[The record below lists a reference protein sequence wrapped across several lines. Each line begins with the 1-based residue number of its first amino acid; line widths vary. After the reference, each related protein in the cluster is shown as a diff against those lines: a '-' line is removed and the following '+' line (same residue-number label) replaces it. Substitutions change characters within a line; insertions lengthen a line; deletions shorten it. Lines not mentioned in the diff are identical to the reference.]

1 MTIRRRLLRFV
12 RKLHI
17 WVGLSAALYFMLI
30 ATTGVMINHRE
41 GLRLEER
48 TISRRWLPSSYRPED
63 GKDGVRADIAVGDL
77 HSGLIFGK
85 VGKPV
90 MDFVAT
96 VWFISIIS
104 GISMLVLRR
113 SMHYSA
119 SKKTYVVTAKTNEL
133 AIPSKSQDEASSKKA
148 FAGAG
153 RRK

>member
-1 MTIRRRLLRFV
+1 MTIRRRLLRIV

-48 TISRRWLPSSYRPED
+48 LISRRWLPSSYRLGD
-63 GKDGVRADIAVGDL
+63 GKEGVRADIAVADL

-90 MDFVAT
+90 MDFVAA

-104 GISMLVLRR
+104 GVSMLVLRR
-113 SMHYSA
+113 SMHYSQ
-119 SKKTYVVTAKTNEL
+119 SKKKYIQAPDPGKAT
-133 AIPSKSQDEASSKKA
+133 IPSSSHGEASSKKT
-148 FAGAG
+148 FAGVG
-153 RRK
+153 HGK

>member
-1 MTIRRRLLRFV
+1 MTIRRRLLRIV

-48 TISRRWLPSSYRPED
+48 TIARRWLPAGYRPED
-63 GKDGVRADIAVGDL
+63 GRDGVRADIAVADM

-90 MDFVAT
+90 MDFVAA
-96 VWFISIIS
+96 VWFISIVS
-104 GISMLVLRR
+104 GVSMLVLRR

-119 SKKTYVVTAKTNEL
+119 SKKTYIATIKSIEPE
-133 AIPSKSQDEASSKKA
+133 ISSKPEEASSKKTL
-148 FAGAG
+148 AGAG
-153 RRK
+153 RGK

>member
-30 ATTGVMINHRE
+30 AATGVMINHRE
-41 GLRLEER
+41 GLLLEDR
-48 TISRRWLPSSYRPED
+48 TISRRWLPSSYRPDD
-63 GKDGVRADIAVGDL
+63 GKEGVRAYIAVADL

-90 MDFVAT
+90 MDFVAA
-96 VWFISIIS
+96 VWFISIVS
-104 GISMLVLRR
+104 GISMLLLRR

-119 SKKTYVVTAKTNEL
+119 SKKKYLASSGAGDAKISSNSTKD
-133 AIPSKSQDEASSKKA
+133 AGSKKA
-148 FAGAG
+148 LAGAG
-153 RRK
+153 HGK

>member
-1 MTIRRRLLRFV
+1 MTIRRRLLRVV

-30 ATTGVMINHRE
+30 AATGVIINHRE

-48 TISRRWLPSSYRPED
+48 TISRRWLPSSYRLGD
-63 GKDGVRADIAVGDL
+63 GKEGVRADIAVADL

-90 MDFVAT
+90 MDFVAA

-104 GISMLVLRR
+104 GVFMLVLRR

-119 SKKTYVVTAKTNEL
+119 SKKKYL
-133 AIPSKSQDEASSKKA
+133 AISGVTDAKLP
-148 FAGAG
+148 
-153 RRK
+153 

>member
-41 GLRLEER
+41 GLRLEDR
-48 TISRRWLPSSYRPED
+48 IISRKWLPSSYRPDD
-63 GKDGVRADIAVGDL
+63 GKEGVRADIAVADL

-90 MDFVAT
+90 MDFVAA
-96 VWFISIIS
+96 VWLISIIS
-104 GISMLVLRR
+104 GISMLMLRR

-119 SKKTYVVTAKTNEL
+119 SKKKYLATADAREAKL
-133 AIPSKSQDEASSKKA
+133 PSKSIEEASSTKA
-148 FAGAG
+148 LAGAG
-153 RRK
+153 HRK

>member
-17 WVGLSAALYFMLI
+17 WVGLSAAFYFMLI

-41 GLRLEER
+41 GLGLEER
-48 TISRRWLPSSYRPED
+48 TISRRWLPSNYRPDD
-63 GKDGVRADIAVGDL
+63 GKDGVRADIAVADL

-90 MDFVAT
+90 MDFVAA
-96 VWFISIIS
+96 VWFISIVS

-113 SMHYSA
+113 SMHHSA
-119 SKKTYVVTAKTNEL
+119 SKKTYLAASKTKDSK
-133 AIPSKSQDEASSKKA
+133 ISSKSQDEVGAKKA
-148 FAGAG
+148 LAGAG
-153 RRK
+153 RGK

>member
-48 TISRRWLPSSYRPED
+48 TISRRWLPSNYRPED
-63 GKDGVRADIAVGDL
+63 GKDGVRADIAVSDL

-96 VWFISIIS
+96 VWFISIVS

-119 SKKTYVVTAKTNEL
+119 SKKKYIATTSTTEAK
-133 AIPSKSQDEASSKKA
+133 IPSKSQEASSKKA
-148 FAGAG
+148 LVGAG
-153 RRK
+153 HGK

>member
-48 TISRRWLPSSYRPED
+48 TISRHWLPSNYRPDD
-63 GKDGVRADIAVGDL
+63 GKEGVRADIAVADL

-90 MDFVAT
+90 MDFVAA
-96 VWFISIIS
+96 VWFISIVS

-119 SKKTYVVTAKTNEL
+119 SKKTYIATND
-133 AIPSKSQDEASSKKA
+133 ASDASSTSKSANEANVNKA
-148 FAGAG
+148 LVGVG
-153 RRK
+153 HGK

>member
-1 MTIRRRLLRFV
+1 MTIRRRLLRIV

-48 TISRRWLPSSYRPED
+48 TIGRRWLPSGYRVDD
-63 GKDGVRADIAVGDL
+63 GKEGVRADIAVADL

-90 MDFVAT
+90 MDFVAA
-96 VWFISIIS
+96 VWFLSIVS

-119 SKKTYVVTAKTNEL
+119 SKKKYITQPGPVGPT
-133 AIPSKSQDEASSKKA
+133 IPPISGETSSKKA
-148 FAGAG
+148 LAGAG
-153 RRK
+153 RGK

>member
-1 MTIRRRLLRFV
+1 MTIRRRLLRIV

-30 ATTGVMINHRE
+30 AATGVMINHRE
-41 GLRLEER
+41 GLRLEDR
-48 TISRRWLPSSYRPED
+48 TISRRWLPSSYRAED
-63 GKDGVRADIAVGDL
+63 GKEGVRADIAVADL

-104 GISMLVLRR
+104 GISMLILRR

-119 SKKTYVVTAKTNEL
+119 SKKKYLAQTTAANTKF
-133 AIPSKSQDEASSKKA
+133 PSKSEEPTSSKKA
-148 FAGAG
+148 LAGAG
-153 RRK
+153 HGK

>member
-30 ATTGVMINHRE
+30 AATGVMINHRE
-41 GLRLEER
+41 GLRLEDR
-48 TISRRWLPSSYRPED
+48 TIARRWLPSNYRPDD
-63 GKDGVRADIAVGDL
+63 GKAGVRADIAVEDL

-90 MDFVAT
+90 MDFVAA
-96 VWFISIIS
+96 VWFISIVS
-104 GISMLVLRR
+104 GVSMLVLRR

-119 SKKTYVVTAKTNEL
+119 SKKTYIVTTEATNTSKPKDKAITKKEL
-133 AIPSKSQDEASSKKA
+133 AGVGHEK
-148 FAGAG
+148 
-153 RRK
+153 

>member
-1 MTIRRRLLRFV
+1 MTIRRRLLRVV

-30 ATTGVMINHRE
+30 ATTGVVINHRE
-41 GLRLEER
+41 GLRLEDR
-48 TISRRWLPSSYRPED
+48 TISRRWLPSNYRPDD
-63 GKDGVRADIAVGDL
+63 GKDGVRADIAVADL

-90 MDFVAT
+90 MDFVAA
-96 VWFISIIS
+96 VWFISIVS

-119 SKKTYVVTAKTNEL
+119 SKKKYIGTASTIETK
-133 AIPSKSQDEASSKKA
+133 IPSKPQDEASSKKA
-148 FAGAG
+148 LAGAG
-153 RRK
+153 RGK

>member
-1 MTIRRRLLRFV
+1 MTVRRRLLRFV

-30 ATTGVMINHRE
+30 AATGVMINHRE

-48 TISRRWLPSSYRPED
+48 IVSRRWLPSSYRPED
-63 GKDGVRADIAVGDL
+63 GKEGVRADIAVGDL

-90 MDFVAT
+90 MDFVAA
-96 VWFISIIS
+96 VWFISIVS

-119 SKKTYVVTAKTNEL
+119 SKKTYVAAGKTSETS
-133 AIPSKSQDEASSKKA
+133 IPSKSQEETSPKKA
-148 FAGAG
+148 LVGSG
-153 RRK
+153 RGK

>member
-1 MTIRRRLLRFV
+1 MTIRRRLLRIV

-48 TISRRWLPSSYRPED
+48 TISRRWLPSSYRPDD
-63 GKDGVRADIAVGDL
+63 GKDGVRADIAVSDL

-90 MDFVAT
+90 MDFVAA
-96 VWFISIIS
+96 VWLISIVS
-104 GISMLVLRR
+104 GLSMLVLRR

-119 SKKTYVVTAKTNEL
+119 SKKTYIPTTSTIEAT
-133 AIPSKSQDEASSKKA
+133 IPSKSQGEASSNKSL
-148 FAGAG
+148 AGAG
-153 RRK
+153 RGK

>member
-1 MTIRRRLLRFV
+1 MTIRRRLLRFM

-48 TISRRWLPSSYRPED
+48 NVSRSWLPNGYRAQD
-63 GKDGVRADIAVGDL
+63 GSAVRADIVVTDL

-85 VGKPV
+85 VGAPV
-90 MDFVAT
+90 LDFVAA

-104 GISMLVLRR
+104 GVSMLILRR
-113 SMHYSA
+113 SMHYTQ
-119 SKKTYVVTAKTNEL
+119 SKKVYLPSPTASEQK
-133 AIPSKSQDEASSKKA
+133 APAASAEADSRKA
-148 FAGAG
+148 LAGAG
-153 RRK
+153 RSK

>member
-30 ATTGVMINHRE
+30 AATGVMINHRE
-41 GLRLEER
+41 GLRLEDR
-48 TISRRWLPSSYRPED
+48 TISRRWLPSNYRPDD
-63 GKDGVRADIAVGDL
+63 GIAGVRADIAVADL

-90 MDFVAT
+90 MDFVAA
-96 VWFISIIS
+96 VWFISIVS

-119 SKKTYVVTAKTNEL
+119 SKKKYLASSGAADAKISTNPTE
-133 AIPSKSQDEASSKKA
+133 EVGSKKA
-148 FAGAG
+148 LAGAG
-153 RRK
+153 HGK

>member
-30 ATTGVMINHRE
+30 AATGVMINHRE
-41 GLRLEER
+41 GLLLEDR
-48 TISRRWLPSSYRPED
+48 TISRRWLPSSYRPDD
-63 GKDGVRADIAVGDL
+63 GKEGVRADIAVADL

-90 MDFVAT
+90 MDFVAA
-96 VWFISIIS
+96 VWFISIVS

-119 SKKTYVVTAKTNEL
+119 SKKKYLATPGAGDAKISSNST
-133 AIPSKSQDEASSKKA
+133 KDTGSKKA
-148 FAGAG
+148 LAGAG
-153 RRK
+153 HGK

>member
-1 MTIRRRLLRFV
+1 MTTRRRLLRIV

-48 TISRRWLPSSYRPED
+48 IISRRWLPFNYRPED
-63 GKDGVRADIAVGDL
+63 GKDGVRADIAVADL

-90 MDFVAT
+90 MDFVAA
-96 VWFISIIS
+96 VWFLSIIS

-113 SMHYSA
+113 SMHHSA
-119 SKKTYVVTAKTNEL
+119 SKKKYVTTSDAAGAK
-133 AIPSKSQDEASSKKA
+133 ISSKSREDSGSKKA
-148 FAGAG
+148 LAGAG
-153 RRK
+153 HGK